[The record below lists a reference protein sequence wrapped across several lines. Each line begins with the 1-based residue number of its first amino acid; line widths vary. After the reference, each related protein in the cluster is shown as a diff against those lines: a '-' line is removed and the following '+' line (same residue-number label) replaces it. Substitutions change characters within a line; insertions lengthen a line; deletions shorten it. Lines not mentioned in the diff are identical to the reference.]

1 MMNLITRLRPIIYRL
16 FSEKLIRKFLIVYS
30 KLFLIYSN
38 SKLKEIKNIFDNA
51 PDIPAY
57 LGWNE
62 LNYLHNKYS
71 FPFSKLKTG
80 NLPRLL
86 TKKGREKTIKLMK
99 LIKSKSSNYR
109 RFLELGCNE
118 GMVCFHLQSMG
129 KTAVGIDN
137 RSTNFDERAIKKN
150 IELLEMDA
158 RDLKFEEESFDM
170 VFSFDC
176 FEHFPNPD
184 KVLEESIRVL
194 RKGGLI
200 YILFS
205 LPYMSP
211 YGLHAFKTITVP
223 YCQHL
228 FPMKLI
234 RSFAKNLKGV
244 RSLPKGDF
252 PLNKWSTED
261 FRKLWKKYSNKV
273 KIIKYKEI
281 FDISHI
287 KLIKQYPSCF
297 KSKTDNFD
305 NLIVTSIEVIF
316 KKIR

>member
-1 MMNLITRLRPIIYRL
+1 MTNLITKLRPIIYRL
-16 FSEKLIRKFLIVYS
+16 FSENIIRKFLTVYS
-30 KLFLIYSN
+30 KLFIIYSY
-38 SKLKEIKNIFDNA
+38 SKLREIQNIFNNA
-51 PDIPAY
+51 RDSPAY
-57 LGWNE
+57 LGWSE
-62 LNYLHNKYS
+62 LNFLQNKYQ
-71 FPFSKLKTG
+71 FPFSKHKIG
-80 NLPRLL
+80 NQPDFLS
-86 TKKGREKTIKLMK
+86 KKGKKKAVNLMK
-99 LIKSKSSNYR
+99 LIKAKNSNYN

-118 GMVCFHLQSMG
+118 GMVCYHLQSMG
-129 KTAVGIDN
+129 KTAVGIDIKN
-137 RSTNFDERAIKKN
+137 TYFDEKALKKN

-158 RDLKFEEESFDM
+158 RDLKFDDESFDI

-194 RKGGLI
+194 KKGGLI

-205 LPYMSP
+205 LPFMSP

-234 RSFAKNLKGV
+234 RSYAKNLKGV
-244 RSLPKGDF
+244 RSLPEGNF
-252 PLNKWSTED
+252 PLNQWSTED
-261 FRKLWKKYSNKV
+261 FRKLWKKHSNKV

-316 KKIR
+316 KKIS

>member
-1 MMNLITRLRPIIYRL
+1 MINLITKLRPIIYRL
-16 FSEKLIRKFLIVYS
+16 FSENIIRKFLSVYS
-30 KLFLIYSN
+30 KLFIIYSY
-38 SKLKEIKNIFDNA
+38 SKLREIQNIFNNA
-51 PDIPAY
+51 PDTPGY
-57 LGWNE
+57 LGWSE
-62 LNYLHNKYS
+62 LKYLQNKYQ
-71 FPFSKLKTG
+71 FPFSKQKISNQTIFLS
-80 NLPRLL
+80 
-86 TKKGREKTIKLMK
+86 KKGEKKAIKLMK
-99 LIKSKSSNYR
+99 LIKSNNSNYK

-118 GMVCFHLQSMG
+118 GMVCYHLQSMG
-129 KTAVGIDN
+129 KTAVGIDIK
-137 RSTNFDERAIKKN
+137 STYFDERAIKKN

-184 KVLEESIRVL
+184 KVLEEAIRVL

-228 FPMKLI
+228 FPMKVI
-234 RSFAKNLKGV
+234 RNFAKNLKGV
-244 RSLPKGDF
+244 RSLPEGDF
-252 PLNKWSTED
+252 PLNMWSTED
-261 FRKLWKKYSNKV
+261 FRKLWKKYSNKI

-281 FDISHI
+281 FDISYI

-316 KKIR
+316 KKIS